1 MKIQKILQKLISFES
16 VSLKENISIINYI
29 SEHFKLLGIESKIIR
44 GEKDRANFY
53 AKIGPNNSDGVMF
66 SGHTDVVPV
75 EGQKWTSNPFDL
87 KKIGTKLYGRG
98 TADMKG
104 FIAVTLNLLP
114 SMVNLNLKKPI
125 HFMFSYDEEIGCMGI
140 QKAVP
145 FLKSLNFQPSKCI
158 VGEPTNM
165 EVINKHKGKKNF
177 FVSFHGVEAHSS
189 LIESGVNA
197 INYAAKFINYLNKKQ
212 KELIKKKNKEF
223 FPPYSSINVGII
235 SGGIALNIIPK
246 NCKIEFEIRNL
257 PSDDIKNLIKE
268 IKAFLFEKLEKKM
281 KEKNKKCFINFEMTN
296 NFPGLNTNKNK
307 EIVNLCLN
315 SNNTNTLG
323 SVSFGTEAGIFDK
336 LSFQTIVCGPGN
348 IEQAHKP
355 DEFIEIDQLNKCEVF
370 LKNIIKSCC

>member
-114 SMVNLNLKKPI
+114 SIVNLNLKKPI

-257 PSDDIKNLIKE
+257 PSDDIKNLIKD